1 MTVQQM
7 KDAIVAVY
15 DTASWKKK
23 VNNMYDDQVIAIYYN
38 FLNRG
43 ILDKVLKRERPMS
56 PVQTEL
62 KENYKQMT
70 IFDFIN

>member
-15 DTASWKKK
+15 DTSSWKKK
-23 VNNMYDDQVIAIYYN
+23 VNKMYDDQVIAIYYN

-43 ILDKVLKRERPMS
+43 ILDKVMRRENPATVEKR
-56 PVQTEL
+56 QF
-62 KENYKQMT
+62 KENYQQMT
-70 IFDFIN
+70 IFDFMN